1 MRAARS
7 RLLVFSSTHV
17 VLVAKCVFAE
27 VYLLPG
33 LEARV
38 VRLSVSE
45 GVGRGGAEEGDDES
59 GGRVGGQ
66 RGGGSGLETRECSR
80 AGKKKKRRR
89 PRRASSVGGVGS
101 GPRALPRRVGAGG
114 NKRGCAACVHRAG
127 WVDVDTAQQRALPGF
142 STSEGWSKS
151 NQKLLSV
158 TK

>member
-17 VLVAKCVFAE
+17 VLVTKCVFAE

-80 AGKKKKRRR
+80 AYREEAAAPTASVERRR
-89 PRRASSVGGVGS
+89 RRQRAARASAAGRRRREEAGLRGV
-101 GPRALPRRVGAGG
+101 RA
-114 NKRGCAACVHRAG
+114 
-127 WVDVDTAQQRALPGF
+127 
-142 STSEGWSKS
+142 
-151 NQKLLSV
+151 
-158 TK
+158 

>member
-66 RGGGSGLETRECSR
+66 RGGGSGLETRERSR
-80 AGKKKKRRR
+80 AGKIEEAAAPITASVERRR
-89 PRRASSVGGVGS
+89 RRQRAARASAAGRRRREEAGLRGV
-101 GPRALPRRVGAGG
+101 RA
-114 NKRGCAACVHRAG
+114 
-127 WVDVDTAQQRALPGF
+127 
-142 STSEGWSKS
+142 
-151 NQKLLSV
+151 
-158 TK
+158 

>member
-80 AGKKKKRRR
+80 VGIQGRSGGAHGE
-89 PRRASSVGGVGS
+89 RRASAASAAGRARFRGGSAPAGIS
-101 GPRALPRRVGAGG
+101 GAARRACIGRGGWMSTRRSSGRCPASPPVKDG
-114 NKRGCAACVHRAG
+114 
-127 WVDVDTAQQRALPGF
+127 
-142 STSEGWSKS
+142 
-151 NQKLLSV
+151 QKAIRSC
-158 TK
+158 